1 MVSYIT
7 NTPTPEE
14 INLLVTNPESRADFD
29 AKYGAGASDQY
40 IPTEI
45 DNANIN
51 KDEPVKSGDG
61 ILLDAIQGPAKGL
74 VEGVKETFNTV
85 SQIAD
90 DLADVTNIG
99 NVVFGDDADN
109 GLIGYKNAQDLKK
122 LREEKSET
130 VDPVAVAEA
139 GTEEEESEVYDSM
152 TESITGNI
160 TQFAVGWITGGKAL
174 KSLGWVGKKGTN
186 IVRSFVQGGIA
197 DFAAFSAYE
206 ERFTDYLIDKF
217 PSLEDSYISYLA
229 ADDDDT
235 FYEGKF
241 KNTLEGVAFGLGTE
255 TIFAIARGVKA
266 MRQAFKKSPEA
277 AADAA
282 NKASD
287 EISDTLTKNTEEVE
301 TTTNKDKGEEFPEG
315 EKPKSIKGVKV
326 KDAEVESVKNKVNR
340 DSYNQILKDN
350 INKARNGE
358 MPISEA
364 LDVPINLTRMGIE
377 NDDDLIIFAKT
388 LIDTIESTK
397 NLDGVKSHDQ
407 VLLEADSMLEDV
419 PNAINYSYKL
429 AKDMEK
435 GDAAMIA
442 MKILYKGIIK
452 QASLDARNPNI
463 ADEIVEKQIQV
474 AATIY
479 NNFRGVSKSGARITS
494 AGQINISD
502 IPTVTDEFLEDII
515 RGKVVKNNSGAKIL
529 RKKLMNIDPE
539 NTQAQSR
546 LLRFFSAPQLVKY
559 SNKLFINAILSSP
572 KTHVINMTSNM
583 VIAALRPLEQYA
595 GGLITLNPTVRREAL
610 STLAGL
616 VHFYKDSMI
625 RAGQALKKGDTIL
638 DKNNTKLDYE
648 VDKATTTIGKI
659 VETPTR
665 FLAAE
670 DEFFKQINFRAYA
683 FSKIVTEALGKNLST
698 KPTLTLPNGN
708 KYSEFDRYVADR
720 MEDITRENGEAADEF
735 LDALEYAQENTFT
748 KKLEDRTVGGAVQ
761 AAINKVPVLRQIVPF
776 VRTPVN
782 LISAFLDRVPV
793 FGTIRPYFI
802 KQLRSPD
809 PNVRAS
815 ALGKQAFGAAF
826 IGTILMYVN
835 AGKITGGYERKERNL
850 YKQKFDTGW
859 RPYSI
864 KIGDTYYSY
873 ERFDPLATIIGNL
886 ADYAEIAAD
895 ITEVDAEALAQM
907 NLLSVIS
914 GLEAEDIP
922 EFAVKAGVRTISN
935 LGNKSY
941 LQSLTDF
948 TEMLVSSEDGRF
960 NKWTQG
966 KIASFFPNI
975 IRNAVNKQLL
985 LETTDIT
992 STLKKATGI
1001 YGNTQDLS
1009 YNALGEKRYKNQSTF
1024 DSLVNPVTRSVVQDD
1039 PLIQEFVNLNHGFSL
1054 ASKKVG
1060 INGNINLYDYRNKD
1074 GQSAYDKL
1082 NELVEETGIREMLQD
1097 VIGLD
1102 AYKDA
1107 AGKYKSGDL
1116 TYKSQKIK
1124 FIEQKI
1130 AEARKIALNKLR
1142 QDKSFVSDSG
1152 ISFGQA
1158 YENDQQN
1165 SVKNETFEELL
1176 PLK

>member
-14 INLLVTNPESRADFD
+14 INLLVTNPDSRADFD
-29 AKYGAGASDQY
+29 AKYGAGSSDQY

-51 KDEPVKSGDG
+51 KDKPVESGDG
-61 ILLDAIQGPAKGL
+61 VLLDAVQGPAKGL

-90 DLADVTNIG
+90 DVADVTNIG

-109 GLIGYKNAQDLKK
+109 GLIGYKNAQELEK
-122 LREEKSET
+122 LRESKEEP
-130 VDPVAVAEA
+130 VDPVAIAEA

-174 KSLGWVGKKGTN
+174 KSLGWVGKKGLN
-186 IVRSFVQGGIA
+186 IGRSFVQGGIA

-206 ERFTDYLIDKF
+206 ERFTDFLIDKF
-217 PSLEDSYISYLA
+217 PSLENSYISYLA

-241 KNTLEGVAFGLGTE
+241 KNMLEGVAFGFGTE

-266 MRQAFKKSPEA
+266 TRNAFKKSPEEA
-277 AADAA
+277 TKAA
-282 NKASD
+282 NQASE
-287 EISDTLTKNTEEVE
+287 EISDSITKTTDEVE

-326 KDAEVESVKNKVNR
+326 KDAEVESVKKKVNR

-350 INKARNGE
+350 INKARMGE

-364 LDVPINLTRMGIE
+364 LDVPINLRRMGIE

-388 LIDTIESTK
+388 LIDTVESTK

-407 VLLEADSMLEDV
+407 VLLEADAMLDDV
-419 PNAINYSYKL
+419 PNAINYTYKL

-442 MKILYKGIIK
+442 MKMLYKGIIK
-452 QASLDARNPNI
+452 QASLDARNSNI
-463 ADEIVEKQIQV
+463 ADDIVEKQIQV

-494 AGQINISD
+494 AGQINIGD
-502 IPTVTDEFLEDII
+502 IPTVTDDFLEDVI

-539 NTQAQSR
+539 NTQAQTK
-546 LLRFFSAPQLVKY
+546 LLRFFSAPQLIKY
-559 SNKLFINAILSSP
+559 SNKLFINAILSNP
-572 KTHVINMTSNM
+572 KTHVINMTSNLIM
-583 VIAALRPLEQYA
+583 AALRPIEQYA
-595 GGLITLNPTVRREAL
+595 GGLITMNPTVRREAL

-616 VHFYKDSMI
+616 MHFYKDSMI

-648 VDKATTTIGKI
+648 VDKATTMVGKV

-683 FSKIVTEALGKNLST
+683 YSKIVTEALGKNLST

-748 KKLEDRTVGGAVQ
+748 KKLESRTAGGVVQ
-761 AAINKVPVLRQIVPF
+761 AGINAVPLLRQIAPF

-782 LISAFLDRVPV
+782 LISGFLDRVPI
-793 FGTIRPYFI
+793 FGVVRPYFI
-802 KQLRSPD
+802 KQLRSSD
-809 PNVRAS
+809 PNVVAS
-815 ALGKQAFGAAF
+815 AVGKQAFGAAF
-826 IGTILMYVN
+826 IGTILTYVN
-835 AGKITGGYERKERNL
+835 AGRITGGYERKERNL
-850 YKQKFDTGW
+850 YKQKFDVGW

-895 ITEVDAEALAQM
+895 LSDEDAEALAQM
-907 NLLSVIS
+907 NLFSVLS
-914 GLEAEDIP
+914 GLEAGDMP
-922 EFAVKAGVRTISN
+922 EFGKRAGIKTINN
-935 LGNKSY
+935 LGSKSY

-948 TEMLVSSEDGRF
+948 TELLFSSEDTKW
-960 NKWTQG
+960 NKWTSS

-975 IRNAVNKQLL
+975 IRNAVNQQLL
-985 LETTDIT
+985 METTDIT

-1009 YNALGEKRYKNQSTF
+1009 YNALGEKRYKNQSTV
-1024 DSLVNPVTRSVVQDD
+1024 DSLINPVTRSVVQTD

-1054 ASKKVG
+1054 TSKKVG
-1060 INGNINLYDYRNKD
+1060 INGNINLYDYRNKE
-1074 GQSAYDKL
+1074 GKSAYDRL
-1082 NELVEETGIREMLQD
+1082 NELVEETGIRKILED
-1097 VIGLD
+1097 FISTD
-1102 AYKDA
+1102 SYKEA
-1107 AGKYKSGDL
+1107 AGKYKSGDM

-1124 FIEQKI
+1124 IIEQQISK
-1130 AEARKIALNKLR
+1130 ARKVALNILR
-1142 QDKSFVSDSG
+1142 QDESFVSDSG
-1152 ISFGQA
+1152 IIFGDA
-1158 YENDQQN
+1158 YVNDQQN
-1165 SVKNETFEELL
+1165 SVKNETFEDLL